1 MSSLKWSIATYS
13 SSHIGHIRNYYEL
26 WLDGTDKS
34 IWYYSPLACIRKVRD
49 RCWELTFP
57 EQLISPRHY
66 KTLKEAKAM
75 GIVLTKLE
83 NRIK

>member
-13 SSHIGHIRNYYEL
+13 SSHIGHKELRNYYEL

-34 IWYYSPLACIRKVRD
+34 IWYHSPLACIRRVKE

-57 EQLISPRHY
+57 EQLIGPRYY

-83 NRIK
+83 N